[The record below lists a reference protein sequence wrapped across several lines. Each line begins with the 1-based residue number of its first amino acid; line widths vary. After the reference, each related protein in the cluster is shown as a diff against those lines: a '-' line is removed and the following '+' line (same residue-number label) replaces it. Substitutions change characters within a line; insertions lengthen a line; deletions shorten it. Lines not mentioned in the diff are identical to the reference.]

1 MVVADIDVISG
12 LGVVT
17 LTGQVRNA
25 TICDT
30 AREIAGQ
37 QEGVVAVTDEMEIM
51 DHRTQKHR

>member
-1 MVVADIDVISG
+1 
-12 LGVVT
+12 
-17 LTGQVRNA
+17 VRNA

-30 AREIAGQ
+30 ARELAGQ